1 MTLRKPLHDAADLFG
16 TFTLAV
22 VDVRKTSMPEA
33 GKPIQWRLL
42 ATHPVTNIVDARRI
56 IGLYRM
62 RWVVEE
68 YFHTQKTGDFEALEH
83 QI

>member
-1 MTLRKPLHDAADLFG
+1 
-16 TFTLAV
+16 
-22 VDVRKTSMPEA
+22 MPEA

-56 IGLYRM
+56 IDRYRM

-68 YFHTQKTGDFEALEH
+68 YFHTQKTGDFEAFEH